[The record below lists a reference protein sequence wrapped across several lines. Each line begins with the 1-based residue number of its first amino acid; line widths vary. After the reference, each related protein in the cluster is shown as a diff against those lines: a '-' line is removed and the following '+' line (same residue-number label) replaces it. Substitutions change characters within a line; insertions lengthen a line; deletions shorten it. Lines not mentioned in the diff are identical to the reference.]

1 MLAWIDFARRSTPYF
16 LRFSLGLI
24 LLWIGALKFADP
36 SPVVGL
42 LDASLPFLASAGFVY
57 FLGAIELL
65 MALALFAGIAL
76 RFVLPAL
83 MGLFAGT
90 LVIFV
95 IAPAVTYA
103 EGGFPYLSLAGEFLL
118 KDLVLFAAALA
129 LLALQERGAAPEP
142 VSA

>member
-1 MLAWIDFARRSTPYF
+1 MLALIDFARRSAPHF

-42 LDASLPFLASAGFVY
+42 LEASLPFLASAGFVY
-57 FLGAIELL
+57 FLGVIELL
-65 MALALFAGIAL
+65 MAAALVTGFAL

-90 LVIFV
+90 LVIFL
-95 IAPAVTYA
+95 IAPAVTYT

-129 LLALQERGAAPEP
+129 LLALQEQGAAREP
-142 VSA
+142 VPA

>member
-1 MLAWIDFARRSTPYF
+1 MLAWIDFARRSAPAF

-57 FLGAIELL
+57 FLGVIELL
-65 MALALFAGIAL
+65 MALALFTGVAL

-83 MGLFAGT
+83 MALFAGT
-90 LVIFV
+90 LVIFL
-95 IAPAVTYA
+95 IAPAVTYGD
-103 EGGFPYLSLAGEFLL
+103 GGFPYLSLAGEFLL

-129 LLALQERGAAPEP
+129 LLALHEQGAAREP
-142 VSA
+142 VPA